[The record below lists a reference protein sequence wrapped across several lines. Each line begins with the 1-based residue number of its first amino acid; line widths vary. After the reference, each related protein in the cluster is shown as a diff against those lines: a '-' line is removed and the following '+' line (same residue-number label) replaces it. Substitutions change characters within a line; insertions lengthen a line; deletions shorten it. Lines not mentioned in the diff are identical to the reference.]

1 MDTSIFRSSESVIV
15 RSQPVE
21 STLSFRGF
29 ARIGSTRGEALKKKS
44 LPHETS
50 NSEARA
56 IGR

>member
-29 ARIGSTRGEALKKKS
+29 ARATTRGEALKKKS